1 MVGPLPVDREISSS
15 LPFTKS
21 SIGVSVYVY
30 KLAAEGPPQEY
41 FGDSPRD
48 NTQGDMV
55 PTIYHATVETRDMMT
70 TPGLG
75 VYCAAVDF

>member
-21 SIGVSVYVY
+21 SIGVCVYVY

-48 NTQGDMV
+48 NAQGDMV
-55 PTIYHATVETRDMMT
+55 ANIHHATVETRDY
-70 TPGLG
+70 PGFGSLLCSG
-75 VYCAAVDF
+75 